1 MQDWKKMKR
10 QSRSW
15 QIFLFS
21 QSGKLTLRKLMGR
34 ILFTRWVKMVLASD
48 ADDTKEDNPVK
59 GLQGGEIPRHCEV
72 NELLRSEEESQLV
85 KE

>member
-48 ADDTKEDNPVK
+48 ADDTKEDNLVK
-59 GLQGGEIPRHCEV
+59 GLQGGEIPCHCVV